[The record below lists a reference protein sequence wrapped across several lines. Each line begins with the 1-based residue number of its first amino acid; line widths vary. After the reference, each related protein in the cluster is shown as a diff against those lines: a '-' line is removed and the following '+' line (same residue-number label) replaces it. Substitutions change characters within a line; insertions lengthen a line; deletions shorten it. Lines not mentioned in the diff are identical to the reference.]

1 MNSMTHMM
9 IGDYLC
15 RCIEESAGVKLQR
28 GWFLY
33 GNVLPDFHP
42 MYLKRPHKPNAW
54 ADFLQSEI
62 AALSTDEA
70 TDGRYSADFSTRLG
84 VLCHLYADFHCY
96 PHTKAY
102 NGGSCRH
109 VRYEWDLYR
118 YLCDNKALLTV
129 PGVIPATMFKVE
141 SLTEDLE
148 EAYAAYL
155 AGRPSYEND
164 IHYTL
169 QVCSALIMTVIEA
182 AARNAPLI
190 QIAEVCVEA
199 EVI

>member
-9 IGDYLC
+9 IGNYLC
-15 RCIEESAGVKLQR
+15 RSIEESTGVQLQR

-33 GNVLPDFHP
+33 GNVLPDLHP
-42 MYLKRPHKPNAW
+42 AYLKRPHKPNAW
-54 ADFLQSEI
+54 TDILQSEI
-62 AALSTDEA
+62 AALSADEPA
-70 TDGRYSADFSTRLG
+70 DGHYSADFSKRLG

-109 VRYEWDLYR
+109 MRYEWDLYR
-118 YLCDNKALLTV
+118 YLLDNKALLTFSAGM
-129 PGVIPATMFKVE
+129 PTTLFKVD
-141 SLTEDLE
+141 SLMENLE
-148 EAYAAYL
+148 EAYTAYL

-164 IHYTL
+164 ILYTL
-169 QVCSALIMTVIEA
+169 QVCSALMMTVTEA
-182 AARNAPLI
+182 AARNAPII
-190 QIAEVCVEA
+190 QIAEECVEA